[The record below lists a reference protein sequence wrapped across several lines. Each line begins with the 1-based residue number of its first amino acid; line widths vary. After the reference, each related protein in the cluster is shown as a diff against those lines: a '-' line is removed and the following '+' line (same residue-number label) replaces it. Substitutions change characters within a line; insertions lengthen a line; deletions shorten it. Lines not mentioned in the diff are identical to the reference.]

1 MGEKNSK
8 NINESTDDDMD
19 DTDENHNL
27 TVDINDTN
35 ASDTDDLDNKLCNK
49 NNYGMGSIT
58 CITSLIN
65 EISEKKR
72 KLNLY
77 RKILELKYNKYKKLR
92 LI

>member
-1 MGEKNSK
+1 MGENNSK
-8 NINESTDDDMD
+8 NINKSTDNDIDDTD
-19 DTDENHNL
+19 DTDEKYNL
-27 TVDINDTN
+27 TVDINDVN

-49 NNYGMGSIT
+49 NDYGMGSIT

-77 RKILELKYNKYKKLR
+77 RKILELKYN
-92 LI
+92 